1 MREALAAI
9 TCGSM
14 LLGAFLLASPN
25 ASDDVSVSERSR
37 ECGPEIVVK
46 RGGDIVYER
55 FQNGENFHYRFYWE
69 SKLAV
74 KILIVGGK
82 AAVQQAADLPVSYTV
97 YLDDHQHPDFVT
109 VEDRDEEL
117 LDALMLK
124 THKGKVLLMPCDP
137 PITPKMPRGYAE
149 PSDAAESR

>member
-1 MREALAAI
+1 MATVSCA
-9 TCGSM
+9 SM
-14 LLGAFLLASPN
+14 LLGAFLLASSN
-25 ASDDVSVSERSR
+25 ASDDVSVSEQARDS
-37 ECGPEIVVK
+37 GSEIIVK
-46 RGGDIVYER
+46 RGGEVIYER
-55 FQNGENFHYRFYWE
+55 FQNGENVHYRIYWE
-69 SKLAV
+69 SKLAL

-137 PITPKMPRGYAE
+137 PITAKMPRGYAE